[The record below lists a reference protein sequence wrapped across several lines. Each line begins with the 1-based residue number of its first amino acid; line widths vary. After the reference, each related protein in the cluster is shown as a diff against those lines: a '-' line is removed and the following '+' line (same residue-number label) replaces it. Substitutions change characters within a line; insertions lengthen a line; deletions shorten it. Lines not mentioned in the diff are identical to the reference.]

1 MCLRGRR
8 DCYLCHQKPRDLRF
22 GGTDMVGR
30 VRLELGGLGDQAGV
44 ARHARMRATEV
55 ACC

>member
-22 GGTDMVGR
+22 GGTAMVGR